1 MINEEN
7 DNIFFLMNEE
17 TTESESQIS
26 DLSNILN
33 ELNDTLLTDEINKI
47 YKQNYD
53 QFDLTIPQIVNYN
66 SNFTLKELLLIC
78 DYYGMT
84 KFVKSNKFNKEMIII
99 FLVDFENN
107 PENEEIVCKR
117 KNMWFYINEIKN
129 DKYMKKYVMW

>member
-33 ELNDTLLTDEINKI
+33 ELNDTLLTAEINKI

-53 QFDLTIPQIVNYN
+53 QFDLTIPQIVN
-66 SNFTLKELLLIC
+66 
-78 DYYGMT
+78 
-84 KFVKSNKFNKEMIII
+84 
-99 FLVDFENN
+99 
-107 PENEEIVCKR
+107 
-117 KNMWFYINEIKN
+117 
-129 DKYMKKYVMW
+129 